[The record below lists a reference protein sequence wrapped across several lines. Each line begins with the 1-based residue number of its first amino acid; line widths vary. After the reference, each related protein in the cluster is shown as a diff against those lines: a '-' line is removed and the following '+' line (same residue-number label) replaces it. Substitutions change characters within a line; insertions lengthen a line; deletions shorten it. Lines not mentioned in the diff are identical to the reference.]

1 LGSYL
6 DQFIQWVLREGRYRN
21 ASEAVRFGLR
31 LHEEDE
37 GKIVVMRYTIGEG
50 INSSLTG
57 DCDHEQHLI
66 WKKEKRKV
74 MSNLKVTNNAVRDLS
89 VI

>member
-1 LGSYL
+1 LGSYF
-6 DQFIQWVLREGRYRN
+6 DQSIQCVLREGRYRN

-37 GKIVVMRYTIGEG
+37 GKIVFMRYTIDEG

-57 DCDHEQHLI
+57 DCDPE
-66 WKKEKRKV
+66 
-74 MSNLKVTNNAVRDLS
+74 
-89 VI
+89 